1 MIRTPCTASPSA
13 SKDPARQEGPQPGGV
28 PSHPVTAA
36 LPLYFRH
43 TVGPT
48 PALSGGRPVLETP
61 FPRCSVKGCIF
72 PAASAGGELCLI
84 HHLTEQEPKLFLSV
98 QPSMMCL
105 DRAKYGI
112 AESEYDDARAR
123 DRRRLSIQINQLRNE
138 VA

>member
-1 MIRTPCTASPSA
+1 MTRSQCSA
-13 SKDPARQEGPQPGGV
+13 PPPNLKDPARQERSKPGAI
-28 PSHPVTAA
+28 PPHSAAA
-36 LPLYFRH
+36 LPLSFRH
-43 TVGPT
+43 SVGST
-48 PALSGGRPVLETP
+48 PALSGGRPVLEIP

-72 PAASAGGELCLI
+72 PAASASGKLCLI
-84 HHLTEQEPKLFLSV
+84 HHLTETEPKLFLSV

-123 DRRRLSIQINQLRNE
+123 DRKRLSIQIDQLRNE